1 MPIALHTALPRSA
14 RTPSASRASR
24 HGSHGSHGFTLI
36 ELMIAVAIVAILVG
50 VALPSYRE
58 YVIRGHLADSSNG
71 LALMRA
77 QMERHYQDNRTY
89 ATAGTFT
96 TPCASTDAAP
106 RTFNNFVVTCSGTP
120 TATTFTLA
128 ATGSGP
134 AAGFAFTINQSDV
147 RATTSAP
154 TGWNTCT
161 TKWLTK
167 KGAAC

>member
-1 MPIALHTALPRSA
+1 MPIATHPTLPHM
-14 RTPSASRASR
+14 PRASGR
-24 HGSHGSHGFTLI
+24 ARARSRGFTLI

-58 YVIRGHLADSSNG
+58 YVIRGHLADASNG

-77 QMERHYQDNRTY
+77 QMERHYQDNRSY
-89 ATAGTFT
+89 ATTGTFT
-96 TPCASTDAAP
+96 TPCASSDATT
-106 RTFNNFVVTCSGTP
+106 RTFNHFVVTCSGTP
-120 TATTFTLA
+120 TATAFTLA

-134 AAGFAFTINQSDV
+134 AAGFTFPINQADV
-147 RATTSAP
+147 RATTAAP
-154 TGWNTCT
+154 TGWSTCT

>member
-14 RTPSASRASR
+14 RVPRAATASRCSSR
-24 HGSHGSHGFTLI
+24 GFTLI

-58 YVIRGHLADSSNG
+58 YVIRGHLADASNG

-120 TATTFTLA
+120 TATAFTLA

-134 AAGFAFTINQSDV
+134 AAGFTFTINQADV

-167 KGAAC
+167 KGATC

>member
-1 MPIALHTALPRSA
+1 MSTSPPTVLRRSGRTLRVRRQPR
-14 RTPSASRASR
+14 R
-24 HGSHGSHGFTLI
+24 GFTLI
-36 ELMIAVAIVAILVG
+36 ELMVAVAMVALLVG
-50 VALPSYRE
+50 VALPSYRDCL
-58 YVIRGHLADSSNG
+58 IRGHLADASNG

-120 TATTFTLA
+120 TATAFTLA

>member
-1 MPIALHTALPRSA
+1 MPFTPAATPLRRCLAGAARS
-14 RTPSASRASR
+14 R
-24 HGSHGSHGFTLI
+24 GFTLI

-58 YVIRGHLADSSNG
+58 YVIRGHLADASNG

-89 ATAGTFT
+89 ATVGTFT
-96 TPCASTDAAP
+96 TPCASADAST

-120 TATTFTLA
+120 TATAFTLV

-134 AAGFAFTINQSDV
+134 VAGFSLTINQADV
-147 RATTSAP
+147 RATTAAP
-154 TGWNTCT
+154 TGWNTCA
-161 TKWLTK
+161 TKWLLK
-167 KGAAC
+167 KGATC

>member
-1 MPIALHTALPRSA
+1 MPIAPHSAPPRSA
-14 RTPSASRASR
+14 RAPWAFRAR
-24 HGSHGSHGFTLI
+24 RRGSHGFTLI
-36 ELMIAVAIVAILVG
+36 ELMIAVAIVAILLG

-58 YVIRGHLADSSNG
+58 YVVRGHLADASNG

-89 ATAGTFT
+89 ATAGTFR
-96 TPCASTDAAP
+96 TPCDSTDAAP

-120 TATTFTLA
+120 TATAFTLA

-134 AAGFAFTINQSDV
+134 VAGFVFTINQADV

-154 TGWNTCT
+154 TGWNTCA

-167 KGAAC
+167 KGSTC